1 MYDLGDRVRIITSGK
16 TGSICD
22 ARMVDGRPLY
32 IVDCSGEC
40 DSDALKDC
48 VVTVEEN
55 EIEAVQENP
64 HLLIL
69 SEKRGIMNNTSSRIG

>member
-22 ARMVDGRPLY
+22 VRMVDGRPLY
-32 IVDCSGEC
+32 IVDCSGEW

-48 VVTVEEN
+48 IVTVEEN
-55 EIEAVQENP
+55 EIEREEQKNG
-64 HLLIL
+64 
-69 SEKRGIMNNTSSRIG
+69 KG

>member
-22 ARMVDGRPLY
+22 VRMVDGRPLY
-32 IVDCSGEC
+32 IVDCSGEW

-48 VVTVEEN
+48 IVN
-55 EIEAVQENP
+55 L